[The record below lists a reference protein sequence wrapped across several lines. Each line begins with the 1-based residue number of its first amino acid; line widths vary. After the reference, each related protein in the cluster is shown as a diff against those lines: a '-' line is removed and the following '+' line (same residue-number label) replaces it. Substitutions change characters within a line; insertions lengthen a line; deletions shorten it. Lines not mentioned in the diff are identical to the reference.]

1 MAAALVAVDDSR
13 PWLLTFVLAL
23 AVRAAYVFAYR
34 ASPFFSHL
42 IVDGQWHDEWAWAW
56 ARGAWNMDGHAFFR
70 APLYP
75 FWLSLVYRIFGHDL
89 LAARMIQAVV
99 GAGTAAA
106 IAGSAHR
113 FGGRRAGLA
122 AGVLAALYGALVFFD
137 GELLIPNLLLALMA
151 WALFLL
157 LGPPRLRNA
166 VAAGALLGLAAAA
179 RPNALA
185 VLPAAAIWVWWRGRG
200 ASAGDAARA
209 RTEASEKT
217 RRGARTAAAWVA
229 GLGLLPALILTGVN
243 AAAEGTFVFVSS
255 QGGVNFYAGNHG
267 LASGRSVE
275 IPELRNIVS
284 WRQFVDQSRA
294 VAEEAAG
301 RPLDSREVSSW
312 WLRRGLHWIG
322 SHPAK
327 ALGLYAR
334 KAYYLVNAFEI
345 PNNRDLY
352 FDRVGPV
359 RWLIWKSWPLVF
371 PWGLVFPV
379 AVVGW
384 FAAWGDRRTR
394 PGAALLT
401 GWFVLYALSLLP
413 FFITAR
419 FRLPL
424 VIPVLVAAGYAA
436 ARWRS
441 VFRGSALAAG
451 LVALVVV
458 NTNFFHVRLENPAL
472 ETARM
477 GDILLRSGQVAEGT
491 ALLEKAHRKT
501 PNDVSITNLLADAY
515 SRAGKLEDAARLY
528 NDVLMARPDDP
539 DVRFNLGVRL
549 PPAGSIR
556 RRRQPAPGRG
566 APAALRRRRLG
577 QPRHRLRGDGPGRER
592 DRGLLAGRRSRARGR
607 AALPSPGHVVPEG
620 TRHRAGGR
628 DVPGGGGPEP
638 ELLRSSLPPRPVLRR
653 RRRAG
658 AGAGGSGEGAGAEA
672 RGSAGAEAPALSRGA
687 AGYDGGGEVG
697 RTCRVVRPRAGAG
710 PANHGPPEFLPAHRP
725 PRSRIIRRGGM
736 GSGGARL
743 PSPAISRASS
753 R

>member
-1 MAAALVAVDDSR
+1 MKHRTRAASPGGSSRSMLAAMALAFA
-13 PWLLTFVLAL
+13 LAL

-56 ARGAWNMDGHAFFR
+56 ARGAWSMDGHAFFR

-75 FWLSLVYRIFGHDL
+75 FWLSIVYRVFGHDL

-113 FGGRRAGLA
+113 LGGRRAGFA
-122 AGVLAALYGALVFFD
+122 AGILAALYGVLVFFD
-137 GELLIPNLLLALMA
+137 GEFLIPNLLLALMA

-166 VAAGALLGLAAAA
+166 AAAGALLGLAAAA

-185 VLPAAAIWVWWRGRG
+185 VLPAAAVWVWWRARG
-200 ASAGDAARA
+200 ASTRGAARA
-209 RTEASEKT
+209 GTEAPETT
-217 RRGARTAAAWVA
+217 RRSARTAAAWVA

-243 AAAEGTFVFVSS
+243 AAVEGTLVFVSS

-284 WRQFVDQSRA
+284 WRQFVEQSRE
-294 VAEEAAG
+294 VAEKATG
-301 RPLDSREVSSW
+301 RTLDSREVSDW

-352 FDRVGPV
+352 FDRAGPV
-359 RWLIWKSWPLVF
+359 RWLVWKTWPLVF

-384 FAAWGDRRTR
+384 IAAWSERRTR

-424 VIPVLVAAGYAA
+424 VIPVLIAAGYAA
-436 ARWRS
+436 ARGRS
-441 VFRGSALAAG
+441 AFRGPALAAG

-458 NTNFFHVRLENPAL
+458 NTSFFHVRLENPAL

-491 ALLEKAHRKT
+491 ALLEGAHRKT

-515 SRAGKLEDAARLY
+515 SRAGRLEDAARLY
-528 NDVLMARPDDP
+528 NDVLMARPGDP
-539 DVRFNLGVRL
+539 DVRFNLGVAYLQLDRFDDAANQLQVAVRL
-549 PPAGSIR
+549 RPSDAGAWVNLGIAYEAMGRDANAIEAYSR
-556 RRRQPAPGRG
+556 GVDLAPGDEL
-566 APAALRRRRLG
+566 PYLRLG
-577 QPRHRLRGDGPGRER
+577 MLYLKER
-592 DRGLLAGRRSRARGR
+592 DTGRAVETFRAGTDRNPNSFDLRYHLALSYVAAGQSERARAEVARALARKPGDPQALKLQRYLEAPPDTTKAGR
-607 AALPSPGHVVPEG
+607 
-620 TRHRAGGR
+620 
-628 DVPGGGGPEP
+628 
-638 ELLRSSLPPRPVLRR
+638 
-653 RRRAG
+653 
-658 AGAGGSGEGAGAEA
+658 
-672 RGSAGAEAPALSRGA
+672 
-687 AGYDGGGEVG
+687 
-697 RTCRVVRPRAGAG
+697 
-710 PANHGPPEFLPAHRP
+710 
-725 PRSRIIRRGGM
+725 
-736 GSGGARL
+736 
-743 PSPAISRASS
+743 
-753 R
+753 

>member
-1 MAAALVAVDDSR
+1 MKRRTPVAFPGGRGASLRSVTVTM
-13 PWLLTFVLAL
+13 LLAFVLAL

-75 FWLSLVYRIFGHDL
+75 LWLSLVYRIFGHDL

-243 AAAEGTFVFVSS
+243 AAAEGTLVFVSS

-394 PGAALLT
+394 PGATLLT

-528 NDVLMARPDDP
+528 NDVLMARPADP
-539 DVRFNLGVRL
+539 DVRFNLGSTYLQLDRFDDAANQLQVAVRL
-549 PPAGSIR
+549 RPADASAWVDLGIAYEAMGRDANAIEAYSRGIDL
-556 RRRQPAPGRG
+556 APGEDLPYLRLG
-566 APAALRRRRLG
+566 MLYLKERDIGRAVETFQAGADRNPDSFELRYHLALSYVAAGEPERARTEVEKALAQKPKDPQALKLQRYLDAPA
-577 QPRHRLRGDGPGRER
+577 E
-592 DRGLLAGRRSRARGR
+592 
-607 AALPSPGHVVPEG
+607 
-620 TRHRAGGR
+620 TT
-628 DVPGGGGPEP
+628 
-638 ELLRSSLPPRPVLRR
+638 
-653 RRRAG
+653 
-658 AGAGGSGEGAGAEA
+658 
-672 RGSAGAEAPALSRGA
+672 GA
-687 AGYDGGGEVG
+687 A
-697 RTCRVVRPRAGAG
+697 R
-710 PANHGPPEFLPAHRP
+710 
-725 PRSRIIRRGGM
+725 
-736 GSGGARL
+736 
-743 PSPAISRASS
+743 
-753 R
+753 